1 MGVRMASD
9 ERGARDITQDSKALF
24 ELLYQT
30 REWLNKHHY
39 YPMDAKVALQWVYA
53 LLERGSDDRWGSI
66 LDTMQQEQQTL
77 KHRIG
82 ALEEVVEQLGAA
94 RGGESPDH
102 A

>member
-1 MGVRMASD
+1 MASD

-30 REWLNKHHY
+30 REWLNKHEY
-39 YPMDAKVALQWVYA
+39 LPMDAKFALQWVYA
-53 LLERGSDDRWGSI
+53 LLERVGDDRWNSI
-66 LDTMQQEQQTL
+66 LGTMQQEQQTL
-77 KHRIG
+77 KHRVE

-94 RGGESPDH
+94 RGGGSPDG